1 VLTTPDLRRAADA
14 LDAII
19 ARLGDRD
26 TTAVLTGMKGLRLER
41 LDQKLLWRLEAD
53 RSFYDLEMTDEEA
66 AGTLP
71 PLAPGSGRRRPAAA
85 VLAGRRQLV
94 VNAPPIW
101 PAASRT
107 RVVVGR
113 ASEWRREGFQNFFDW
128 FGSYHRFPP
137 LVPARTRADR

>member
-66 AGTLP
+66 AGTFL
-71 PLAPGSGRRRPAAA
+71 LSLREA
-85 VLAGRRQLV
+85 VGDALRQRCWLV
-94 VNAPPIW
+94 GVN
-101 PAASRT
+101 S
-107 RVVVGR
+107 
-113 ASEWRREGFQNFFDW
+113 S
-128 FGSYHRFPP
+128 
-137 LVPARTRADR
+137 